1 MELFENYFNV
11 SIKDEILNEFKKY
24 DYEYVSGSKSS
35 YNQTELTFTSMLY
48 LNYFLDHESEK
59 YKNTKNFYPQ
69 NLRINYDE
77 MPLIQLLNSINYKF
91 YFVGN
96 TRG

>member
-59 YKNTKNFYPQ
+59 YKNTKIFI
-69 NLRINYDE
+69 LKI
-77 MPLIQLLNSINYKF
+77 
-91 YFVGN
+91 
-96 TRG
+96 